1 MFKNEHRKA
10 WDKAVK
16 KQIEI
21 VDNMDLD
28 SIKPTYP
35 GMAKD
40 IERLKLSKAARAK
53 KKLMFKRI
61 TSVANPVMA
70 SVGMIMTPKP
80 AGAGSELPTQ
90 SDIKKQKEYLA
101 SLKK

>member
-1 MFKNEHRKA
+1 MFKNEHQKA
-10 WDKAVK
+10 IDKALK
-16 KQIEI
+16 RQRDL
-21 VDNMDLD
+21 VDKMDLD
-28 SIKPTYP
+28 SIKPTSP
-35 GMAKD
+35 GMSKD

-53 KKLMFKRI
+53 NKLMFKRI

-90 SDIKKQKEYLA
+90 VDIKKQKQYLA